1 MLTVVLLLA
10 VIIAFWHPLVA
21 MFRNPL
27 RAREVIASAGPLGPL
42 VFIGMQIAQV
52 IIAPIPG
59 QVTGF
64 VGGFLFGAVWG
75 TVYTMVGLTLG
86 STFVFWLARR
96 LGRPFVERFV
106 KKETVDRFDYLAHK
120 HGVIVLFFIF
130 LLPFFPDDMVCY
142 IAGLTRIRLR
152 SFLVATTVGRL
163 PSVFAINLAASG
175 LAESKL
181 RQVVAVVL
189 VAAVVVVVCYWQRKR
204 VEQLIRRLSS

>member
-1 MLTVVLLLA
+1 MLLLGA
-10 VIIAFWHPLVA
+10 LVVFWHPLVA

-27 RAREVIASAGPLGPL
+27 RAREVIASGGPLGPL
-42 VFIGMQIAQV
+42 IFIGMQIAQV
-52 IIAPIPG
+52 VIAPIPG

-64 VGGFLFGAVWG
+64 VGGFLFGSVWG
-75 TVYTMVGLTLG
+75 TIYTMIGLTLG

-120 HGVIVLFFIF
+120 HGVIVLFFVF
-130 LLPFFPDDMVCY
+130 LLPFFPDDMICY

-189 VAAVVVVVCYWQRKR
+189 AAAVVVVVCYWQRKR
-204 VEQLIRRLSS
+204 LELLMKRLSS